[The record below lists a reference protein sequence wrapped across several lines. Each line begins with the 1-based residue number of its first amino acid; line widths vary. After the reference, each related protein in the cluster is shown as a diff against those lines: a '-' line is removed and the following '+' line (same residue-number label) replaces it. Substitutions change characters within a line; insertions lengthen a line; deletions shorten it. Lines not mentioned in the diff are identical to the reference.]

1 MGQDEG
7 SITGEGAEQV
17 SRLAVVQVIDA
28 AAQRLAVESDGPHR
42 LRHGARAQPPRMA
55 AEGGLEIVPAERQ
68 EQVAQGVHGWSPPEA
83 GAKDRVQAL
92 ALESDKGDDPLVGEC
107 TRQHGENGEQQQ
119 VAQAVALPLRAT
131 WIAHL
136 GERGKQG
143 SKWHCTAPGSLD
155 KG

>member
-1 MGQDEG
+1 MTAPLRIG
-7 SITGEGAEQV
+7 V
-17 SRLAVVQVIDA
+17 L
-28 AAQRLAVESDGPHR
+28 DGDDI
-42 LRHGARAQPPRMA
+42 
-55 AEGGLEIVPAERQ
+55 GLEIVPAERR

-83 GAKDRVQAL
+83 GSKDRVQAL

-119 VAQAVALPLRAT
+119 VAQAAALPLRAT

-143 SKWHCTAPGSLD
+143 SKWHQGDLHEAGKPPP
-155 KG
+155 